1 MAKIH
6 VIIGAVLAMTV
17 TLSDGRVELTGQGD
31 VFQQGR
37 DHQINCFVTSEN
49 FVAWKT
55 PAKPARPG
63 KEAIPSENIT
73 LQTTTGRRT
82 IGRTGNNYRLKIT
95 AMTADDGG
103 LYECRG
109 SAEYKIYNVSVD
121 FNFILNLEAQN
132 VRLGDHATIKFGVSS
147 YPPASYSWV
156 KDGQP
161 LTFNWRRELDAYTGN
176 IMLKPVG
183 LEDEGNY
190 TCTVRYGSGT
200 QPFNT
205 FAVNVVVS
213 PIINK
218 YQGEPVKRQLTE
230 GYNVTF
236 HCDIKSGKPR
246 PTITWYYTWNN
257 TVKKVD
263 RLYDPRMSHP
273 TDEEWTITGVQQSD
287 KGRYR
292 CIAEN
297 IAGKDDLRFEIIG
310 VDVPPKIDPIPDI
323 LVNEGEDVTLE
334 CKASGSPLL
343 VVEWYRH
350 GWLLRQTLGTDG
362 QKSVARISLPNIRWI
377 DGGIYTCKAKNGALD
392 SNGREVVTEE
402 STSVNVKSPPRLISS
417 RDPVYTFIGNREN
430 TSVLC
435 EFSGYPVPLVKMVN
449 ENGTE
454 VATGNGSALFVI
466 QGTKSEEVFGE
477 YNCSAVNSLGNEVAL
492 LELRVAV
499 LPGMPRQVFANT
511 TCKDVSIQ
519 WENPEDDGGMPVTNY
534 VITLSLRGA
543 TLHEETVDGSR
554 RKADINYDSFEA
566 ETPYMVDLM
575 AQNAVGYSD
584 KESVAATTK
593 TFCVPGKPSIKNT
606 EINVGSSFTLTW
618 TPPSYNG
625 GDDNI
630 KYKVEWRKKPI
641 NEDTVIFS
649 EDNIAAEQLIIKD
662 LEAEAKY
669 EFRVYAE
676 NQAGLSEP
684 DIRSFSVMETTET
697 PSEDP
702 GQIPSGKATFQTT
715 SAAPTTILRLS
726 SGETTNLTATKATG
740 PNVKGASGEEG
751 IGAGAIAGIVIA
763 VILIVLIT
771 IDLFCCFFNSCG
783 FIFCC
788 HQVLCGKSAA
798 KKKDMYKVTNAT
810 EMEKKPLP
818 ESV

>member
-17 TLSDGRVELTGQGD
+17 TLSDGTVELTGQGD
-31 VFQQGR
+31 IFQQGR
-37 DHQINCFVTSEN
+37 DHQINCFVTNEN

-82 IGRTGNNYRLKIT
+82 IDRTGNNYRLKIT

-109 SAEYKIYNVSVD
+109 SDEYKIYNVSVD

-132 VRLGDHATIKFGVSS
+132 VRLGDRATIKFGVSS

-176 IMLKPVG
+176 IMLKPVR

-190 TCTVRYGSGT
+190 TCTVGYGSGT

-218 YQGEPVKRQLTE
+218 YQGEPVKRKLTE

-297 IAGKDDLRFEIIG
+297 IAGKDDLRFEIIE

-323 LVNEGEDVTLE
+323 LVNEGEAVTLE
-334 CKASGSPLL
+334 CKASGSPLPEL
-343 VVEWYRH
+343 RWYRH
-350 GWLLRQTLGTDG
+350 GRPQSGQTLGTDG
-362 QKSVARISLPNIRWI
+362 QKSVATIILQNIRWI
-377 DGGIYTCKAKNGALD
+377 DGGIYTCKATNGALD
-392 SNGREVVTEE
+392 EGREVVAEE
-402 STSVNVKSPPRLISS
+402 STSVNVNSPPRLISS
-417 RDPVYTFIGNREN
+417 RDPVYTFIGNDEN

-466 QGTKSEEVFGE
+466 QGTKSEEVFGK
-477 YNCSAVNSLGNEVAL
+477 YNCSAVNTLGNEVAL

-511 TCKDVSIQ
+511 TCKDVSMK
-519 WENPEDDGGMPVTNY
+519 WENPDDDGGMPVTNY
-534 VITLSLRGA
+534 VIRLSLRDEI
-543 TLHEETVDGSR
+543 LHQETVDGSR
-554 RKADINYDSFEA
+554 HKADINYDSFEA
-566 ETPYMVDLM
+566 ETPYTVGLI
-575 AQNAVGYSD
+575 AQNAVGFSD
-584 KESVAATTK
+584 VESVAATTK
-593 TFCVPGKPSIKNT
+593 KYCVPGKPLIINT
-606 EINVGSSFTLTW
+606 ESNVGSSFTLTW

-625 GDDNI
+625 GDANI

-641 NEDTVIFS
+641 NDDTVIFG

-662 LEAEAKY
+662 LEAEAEY

-684 DIRSFSVMETTET
+684 DIRSFSVMETT
-697 PSEDP
+697 
-702 GQIPSGKATFQTT
+702 
-715 SAAPTTILRLS
+715 AA
-726 SGETTNLTATKATG
+726 G

>member
-684 DIRSFSVMETTET
+684 DIRSFSVMETT
-697 PSEDP
+697 
-702 GQIPSGKATFQTT
+702 A
-715 SAAPTTILRLS
+715 
-726 SGETTNLTATKATG
+726 G

>member
-17 TLSDGRVELTGQGD
+17 TLSDGTVELTGQGD
-31 VFQQGR
+31 IFQQGR
-37 DHQINCFVTSEN
+37 DHQINCFVTNEN

-82 IGRTGNNYRLKIT
+82 IDRTGNNYRLKIT

-109 SAEYKIYNVSVD
+109 SDEYKIYNVSVD

-132 VRLGDHATIKFGVSS
+132 VRLGDRATIKFGVSS

-176 IMLKPVG
+176 IMLKPVR

-190 TCTVRYGSGT
+190 TCTVGYGSGT

-218 YQGEPVKRQLTE
+218 YQGEPVKRKLTE

-297 IAGKDDLRFEIIG
+297 IAGKDDLRFEIIE

-323 LVNEGEDVTLE
+323 LVNEGEAVTLE
-334 CKASGSPLL
+334 CKASGSPLPEL
-343 VVEWYRH
+343 RWYRH
-350 GWLLRQTLGTDG
+350 GRPQSGQTLGTDG
-362 QKSVARISLPNIRWI
+362 QKSVATIILQNIRWI
-377 DGGIYTCKAKNGALD
+377 DGGIYTCKATNGALD
-392 SNGREVVTEE
+392 EGREVVAEE
-402 STSVNVKSPPRLISS
+402 STSVNVNSPPRLISS
-417 RDPVYTFIGNREN
+417 RDPVYTFIGNDEN

-466 QGTKSEEVFGE
+466 QGTKSEEVFGK
-477 YNCSAVNSLGNEVAL
+477 YNCSAVNTLGNEVAL

-511 TCKDVSIQ
+511 TCKDVSMK
-519 WENPEDDGGMPVTNY
+519 WENPDDDGGMPVTNY
-534 VITLSLRGA
+534 VIRLSLRDEI
-543 TLHEETVDGSR
+543 LHQETVDGSR
-554 RKADINYDSFEA
+554 HKADINYDSFEA
-566 ETPYMVDLM
+566 ETPYTVGLI
-575 AQNAVGYSD
+575 AQNAVGFSD
-584 KESVAATTK
+584 VESVAATTK
-593 TFCVPGKPSIKNT
+593 KYCVPGKPLIINT
-606 EINVGSSFTLTW
+606 ESNVGSSFTLTW

-625 GDDNI
+625 GDANI

-641 NEDTVIFS
+641 NDDTVIFG

-662 LEAEAKY
+662 LEAEAEY

-702 GQIPSGKATFQTT
+702 GQTT
-715 SAAPTTILRLS
+715 PDAE
-726 SGETTNLTATKATG
+726 GLT
-740 PNVKGASGEEG
+740 KGLGS
-751 IGAGAIAGIVIA
+751 GAIAGIVIA
-763 VILIVLIT
+763 VILIVLIA
-771 IDLFCCFFNSCG
+771 IDCFCCFFNSCG
-783 FIFCC
+783 LFFCC
-788 HQVLCGKSAA
+788 KQLLCSGGGA
-798 KKKDMYKVTNAT
+798 KKAAYADGNAT
-810 EMEKKPLP
+810 DMEKKKLAR
-818 ESV
+818 ENSNV

>member
-17 TLSDGRVELTGQGD
+17 TLSDGTVELTGQGD
-31 VFQQGR
+31 IFQQGR
-37 DHQINCFVTSEN
+37 DHQINCFVTNEN

-82 IGRTGNNYRLKIT
+82 IDRTGNNYRLKIT

-109 SAEYKIYNVSVD
+109 SDEYKIYNVSVD

-132 VRLGDHATIKFGVSS
+132 VRLGDRATIKFGVSS

-176 IMLKPVG
+176 IMLKPVR

-190 TCTVRYGSGT
+190 TCTVGYGSGT

-218 YQGEPVKRQLTE
+218 YQGEPVKRKLTE

-297 IAGKDDLRFEIIG
+297 IAGKDDLRFEIIE

-323 LVNEGEDVTLE
+323 LVNEGEAVTLE
-334 CKASGSPLL
+334 CKASGSPLPEL
-343 VVEWYRH
+343 RWYRH
-350 GWLLRQTLGTDG
+350 GRPQSGQTLGTDG
-362 QKSVARISLPNIRWI
+362 QKSVATIILQNIRWI
-377 DGGIYTCKAKNGALD
+377 DGGIYTCKATNGALD
-392 SNGREVVTEE
+392 EGREVVAEE
-402 STSVNVKSPPRLISS
+402 STSVNVNSPPRLISS
-417 RDPVYTFIGNREN
+417 RDPVYTFIGNDEN

-466 QGTKSEEVFGE
+466 QGTKSEEVFGK
-477 YNCSAVNSLGNEVAL
+477 YNCSAVNTLGNEVAL

-511 TCKDVSIQ
+511 TCKDVSMK
-519 WENPEDDGGMPVTNY
+519 WENPDDDGGMPVTNY
-534 VITLSLRGA
+534 VIRLSLRDEI
-543 TLHEETVDGSR
+543 LHQETVDGSR
-554 RKADINYDSFEA
+554 HKADINYDSFEA
-566 ETPYMVDLM
+566 ETPYTVGLI
-575 AQNAVGYSD
+575 AQNAVGFSD
-584 KESVAATTK
+584 VESVAATTK
-593 TFCVPGKPSIKNT
+593 KYCVPGKPLIINT
-606 EINVGSSFTLTW
+606 ESNVGSSFTLTW

-625 GDDNI
+625 GDANI

-641 NEDTVIFS
+641 NDDTVIFG

-662 LEAEAKY
+662 LEAEAEY

-702 GQIPSGKATFQTT
+702 GQ
-715 SAAPTTILRLS
+715 
-726 SGETTNLTATKATG
+726 TAG

>member
-17 TLSDGRVELTGQGD
+17 TLSDGTVELTGQGD
-31 VFQQGR
+31 IFQQGR
-37 DHQINCFVTSEN
+37 DHQINCFVTNEN

-82 IGRTGNNYRLKIT
+82 IDRTGNNYRLKIT

-109 SAEYKIYNVSVD
+109 SDEYKIYNVSVD

-132 VRLGDHATIKFGVSS
+132 VRLGDRATIKFGVSS

-176 IMLKPVG
+176 IMLKPVR

-190 TCTVRYGSGT
+190 TCTVGYGSGT

-218 YQGEPVKRQLTE
+218 YQGEPVKRKLTE

-297 IAGKDDLRFEIIG
+297 IAGKDDLRFEIIE

-323 LVNEGEDVTLE
+323 LVNEGEAVTLE
-334 CKASGSPLL
+334 CKASGSPLPEL
-343 VVEWYRH
+343 RWYRH
-350 GWLLRQTLGTDG
+350 GRPQSGQTLGTDG
-362 QKSVARISLPNIRWI
+362 QKSVATIILQNIRWI
-377 DGGIYTCKAKNGALD
+377 DGGIYTCKATNGALD
-392 SNGREVVTEE
+392 EGREVVAEE
-402 STSVNVKSPPRLISS
+402 STSVNVNSPPRLISS
-417 RDPVYTFIGNREN
+417 RDPVYTFIGNDEN

-466 QGTKSEEVFGE
+466 QGTKSEEVFGK
-477 YNCSAVNSLGNEVAL
+477 YNCSAVNTLGNEVAL

-511 TCKDVSIQ
+511 TCKDVSMK
-519 WENPEDDGGMPVTNY
+519 WENPDDDGGMPVTNY
-534 VITLSLRGA
+534 VIRLSLRDEI
-543 TLHEETVDGSR
+543 LHQETVDGSR
-554 RKADINYDSFEA
+554 HKADINYDSFEA
-566 ETPYMVDLM
+566 ETPYTVGLI
-575 AQNAVGYSD
+575 AQNAVGFSD
-584 KESVAATTK
+584 VESVAATTK
-593 TFCVPGKPSIKNT
+593 KYCVPGKPLIINT
-606 EINVGSSFTLTW
+606 ESNVGSSFTLTW

-625 GDDNI
+625 GDANI

-641 NEDTVIFS
+641 NDDTVIFG

-662 LEAEAKY
+662 LEAEAEY

-702 GQIPSGKATFQTT
+702 GQT
-715 SAAPTTILRLS
+715 